1 MDVAFRLAEHI
12 VHTDYDRLPAQVVE
26 VAKKFIIDTIG
37 VGIAGSSAP
46 GNQEIIELLK
56 AWGGKKQ
63 SRILVYGMKMPAPQ
77 AAFANSLLIHSAD
90 YDDTFDRTAT
100 HTNVTSLPAA
110 LAIAEL
116 LGLNGRSLI
125 TAVALGVDLTCRL
138 ALASHLYHGWHNTT
152 TVGIFGAVT
161 AAGKMLGL
169 DETQMVNALGIA
181 YSQAAGNRQGR
192 EDGAQTKRLQPAFA
206 TKAGVMSALLAQRGV
221 SGAQNIFQG
230 QWGFFR
236 LYRDYEQPFEPEQWA
251 EALTSE
257 LGIRFEGVNLGAKPY
272 PCVRC
277 SHAPIDGALML
288 AGEHDIDP
296 ADIEE
301 VTVFTNERVIDT
313 AGGPFV
319 LRTNP
324 EVDAKFSI
332 PYTVALALARKK
344 VTLADFKE
352 ETIRNADIGRLAKIV
367 KVVLGPEF
375 KDSLS
380 TMGPIELSVRL
391 KNGTELCRRVELASG
406 HPQNPMSPKALLDKF
421 MDCTEHSARP
431 ISKERIDQL
440 LDSLNRMETVDDVG
454 RIMKITAAEV

>member
-1 MDVAFRLAEHI
+1 MDVAYRLAEHI
-12 VHTDYDRLPAQVVE
+12 VHTDYDRLPSQLVE
-26 VAKKFIIDTIG
+26 VTKKFIIDTIG

-56 AWGGKKQ
+56 EWGGKKQ
-63 SRILVYGMKMPAPQ
+63 SSILVYGVKMPAPQ

-110 LAIAEL
+110 LAIGEL

-138 ALASHLYHGWHNTT
+138 ALVSHLFHGWHNTT

-161 AAGKMLGL
+161 AAAKMLGL

-192 EDGAQTKRLQPAFA
+192 EDGAQTKRLQPAFS
-206 TKAGVMSALLAQRGV
+206 TKAGLMSALLAQRGV
-221 SGAQNIFQG
+221 TGAQNIFQG

-236 LYRDYEQPFEPEQWA
+236 LYRDYEQPYEPEQWA
-251 EALTSE
+251 QALTSE

-277 SHAPIDGALML
+277 SHAPIDGAIQL
-288 AGEHDIDP
+288 ASEYHINLD
-296 ADIEE
+296 DIEE

-313 AGGPFV
+313 AGRPFV
-319 LRTNP
+319 IRTNP

-332 PYTVALALARKK
+332 PYAVAVALVRKK

-352 ETIRNADIGRLAKIV
+352 EMIKDTEIVQLAEKV
-367 KVVLGPEF
+367 KVKVGVEF
-375 KDSLS
+375 ENSVS

-391 KNGTELCRRVELASG
+391 KNGTKLSRRVELASG
-406 HPQNPMSPKALLDKF
+406 HPQNSMSPKAFLDKF
-421 MDCTEHSARP
+421 MDCSEHSARP
-431 ISKERIDQL
+431 ISKESIDRL
-440 LDSLNRMETVDDVG
+440 LDSLNRLETVDDVG
-454 RIMKITAAEV
+454 RIMKLTAAQV